1 MSNVLIGVDLGTTNI
16 KIFDQSSNKILKEK
30 NVIAIANKKDLFA
43 YGDEAYEMHEKAP
56 ANISVTFPVHYGVI
70 ADYNNMQMLINEFL
84 KKLGEDKG
92 KYADFIVAV
101 PTDITEVEK
110 KAFRDLVK
118 GCSVKS
124 KNVLV
129 ADKPVAAAIG
139 LGLDVKAPTGTLLVD
154 MGGETSEISVLSL
167 GGIVLSQLNQIGGN
181 KLDESIISYVKKT
194 YGTDIGKK
202 TACTLKENIG
212 TALLVEGEMEEMK
225 AFGRNIVSGLPCQI
239 TLTSEDIYNAIIE
252 NINSLINAIKM
263 LLERIPPE
271 LSADIINHGLYLT
284 GGASQI
290 KNLDKLLTQEL
301 NIGVN
306 ITEEP
311 TESVVRG
318 LVQIATNS
326 KFQSLA
332 YTSSTKKLD

>member
-118 GCSVKS
+118 GCRMY
-124 KNVLV
+124 LW
-129 ADKPVAAAIG
+129 
-139 LGLDVKAPTGTLLVD
+139 
-154 MGGETSEISVLSL
+154 
-167 GGIVLSQLNQIGGN
+167 
-181 KLDESIISYVKKT
+181 
-194 YGTDIGKK
+194 
-202 TACTLKENIG
+202 
-212 TALLVEGEMEEMK
+212 
-225 AFGRNIVSGLPCQI
+225 
-239 TLTSEDIYNAIIE
+239 
-252 NINSLINAIKM
+252 LINQLPQLLALDSM
-263 LLERIPPE
+263 LKRQQ
-271 LSADIINHGLYLT
+271 AH
-284 GGASQI
+284 
-290 KNLDKLLTQEL
+290 
-301 NIGVN
+301 
-306 ITEEP
+306 
-311 TESVVRG
+311 
-318 LVQIATNS
+318 
-326 KFQSLA
+326 F
-332 YTSSTKKLD
+332 